1 MYRLVITLVGTGP
14 AAQASSSYC
23 AFAPGQDVPFAFT
36 ACLWGDVGGA
46 RAEIEGREAIARH
59 SRGAAGV
66 DVLVVRE
73 IREVLGDGAAAL
85 AALAVLTDE
94 LGRAHA
100 AAQAAQPGE
109 VTCHRGCDLC
119 CHQRVGLSRVEI
131 ARLAGA
137 VAAMSDE
144 RRAAL
149 AATVVR
155 AAALDRERCG
165 ALDDEGVCQV
175 YASRPMVCRS
185 QGLMYGSNRV
195 EGRQFLRVLQ
205 PSCHLNYRG
214 EPPAD
219 EDVHDLESWNERLME
234 IDEQFAVQS
243 GVGADLAVGRA
254 IPLAEVLASLT
265 DGRHGSP

>member
-23 AFAPGQDVPFAFT
+23 AFAPGQDAPFAFA
-36 ACLWGDVGGA
+36 ACLWGDIGGA
-46 RAEIEGREAIARH
+46 QAEVEGREAIARH

-66 DVLVVRE
+66 EVDVARE

-85 AALAVLTDE
+85 AALAAITDE
-94 LGRAHA
+94 LSAAHA

-119 CHQRVGLSRVEI
+119 CHQRVSVSRVEI

-137 VAAMSDE
+137 IAVMSDE

-149 AATVVR
+149 ADTVVR
-155 AAALDRERCG
+155 AAALDHERCG
-165 ALDDEGVCQV
+165 ALADDGVCQV

-185 QGLMYGSNRV
+185 QGLMYGSNLI
-195 EGRQFLRVLQ
+195 EGRQLLRVLQ

-214 EPPAD
+214 DRPAD
-219 EDVHDLESWNERLME
+219 EDVHDLEWWNDRLME
-234 IDEQFAVQS
+234 IDEQFAVQT

-254 IPLAEVLASLT
+254 ISLADVLASLT
-265 DGRHGSP
+265 DGRHGPH